1 MSHHICQDLNKPNI
15 IVTEFLDCDIS
26 LDIVTY
32 LSQVVARSLAASME
46 EKHQMKQRVKK
57 QTGSLLQTHIIT
69 AQVGNISVLEAD
81 VLQVGH

>member
-1 MSHHICQDLNKPNI
+1 
-15 IVTEFLDCDIS
+15 
-26 LDIVTY
+26 
-32 LSQVVARSLAASME
+32 ME

-57 QTGSLLQTHIIT
+57 QTGSSLQTHIIT

>member
-1 MSHHICQDLNKPNI
+1 MSHHICQDLNKPSI

-32 LSQVVARSLAASME
+32 FSQVVARSLAASME

-57 QTGSLLQTHIIT
+57 
-69 AQVGNISVLEAD
+69 
-81 VLQVGH
+81 